1 MGAYIARRILLMVP
15 TLLGILL
22 VSFIVV
28 QFAPGGP
35 VERVLAQLRADGF
48 SPIESIKIT
57 RAVLKVSLGEA
68 KGIVH
73 RSQAWA
79 DRRADFDQLHEVAAS
94 AVHDS

>member
-1 MGAYIARRILLMVP
+1 
-15 TLLGILL
+15 
-22 VSFIVV
+22 VS
-28 QFAPGGP
+28 QTSTTTDAPADRGDW
-35 VERVLAQLRADGF
+35 ERVLARLRADGF

-57 RAVLKVSLGEA
+57 RAVLQVSLGEA

-94 AVHDS
+94 ALHDS

>member
-1 MGAYIARRILLMVP
+1 MSQTSITAD
-15 TLLGILL
+15 
-22 VSFIVV
+22 
-28 QFAPGGP
+28 APADRWDW
-35 VERVLAQLRADGF
+35 ERVLAQLRADGF

-57 RAVLKVSLGEA
+57 RAVLKMSLGEA

-94 AVHDS
+94 ALHDS

>member
-1 MGAYIARRILLMVP
+1 MSQTSITAD
-15 TLLGILL
+15 
-22 VSFIVV
+22 
-28 QFAPGGP
+28 APADRWDW
-35 VERVLAQLRADGF
+35 ERALAQLRADGF

-57 RAVLKVSLGEA
+57 RAVLKMSLGEA

-94 AVHDS
+94 ALHDS